1 MSESTPTPA
10 ELLAQRDELDRQIAL
25 ANLAGLKAILAA
37 LKSGKAGTLA
47 ADLEAI
53 LPQLAPASELGSPF
67 NQAMGVITV
76 MRNVTDFFDREV
88 ARVEAMTVPPGDP
101 EA

>member
-1 MSESTPTPA
+1 
-10 ELLAQRDELDRQIAL
+10 
-25 ANLAGLKAILAA
+25 
-37 LKSGKAGTLA
+37 
-47 ADLEAI
+47 
-53 LPQLAPASELGSPF
+53 
-67 NQAMGVITV
+67 MGVITV